1 MTLISMEKQKLAL
14 EQCQKPFKK
23 KFDVRPSKKYATRE
37 SLKIWNFYNVYKI
50 LFEDPKFINML
61 VYLPRSGA
69 KLSNRK

>member
-1 MTLISMEKQKLAL
+1 MEKQKLDPRTVPKAL
-14 EQCQKPFKK
+14 LK

-37 SLKIWNFYNVYKI
+37 SLKIWNFYNVYII